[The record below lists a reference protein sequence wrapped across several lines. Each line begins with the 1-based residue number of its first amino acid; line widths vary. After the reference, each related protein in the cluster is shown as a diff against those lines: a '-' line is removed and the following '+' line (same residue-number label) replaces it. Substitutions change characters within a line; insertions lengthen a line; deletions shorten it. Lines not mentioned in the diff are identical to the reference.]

1 MSGAETNAGGAKAA
15 AASAAPAD
23 SSDPSPAA
31 ATTAGH
37 AFAPFAA
44 ASPKEAALYYH
55 CDEWFLRADTRAAL
69 RSFFLSETGARLS
82 NGAVDLVLCFLQR
95 LTRWALIR
103 TRTLSLDQSEW
114 DDPDGG
120 WGSHNE
126 WDGDQKDEVRV
137 HDGRRAHL
145 EWWFKRLC
153 PSNFDEL
160 SGRVRQLME
169 KFEGATS
176 SSRTSA
182 A

>member
-1 MSGAETNAGGAKAA
+1 V
-15 AASAAPAD
+15 
-23 SSDPSPAA
+23 

-69 RSFFLSETGARLS
+69 QTFFHSEVGAQLSD
-82 NGAVDLVLCFLQR
+82 GAVDLVLCLLQR